1 MFKKSF
7 LFFVCALFSLN
18 AANVEI
24 SDIYARASVPNN
36 KNSAIFLT
44 IKNIANTDISIT
56 QASSDVSSYTELH
69 THINENGMMKMVKVE
84 KLKIPANASLEL
96 KPGSDHIMLFDLKKQ
111 LKAGDS
117 VSLELK
123 FDDGDSK
130 IIENIL
136 VKELKPMMKMKH

>member
-1 MFKKSF
+1 MSKKFF
-7 LFFVCALFSLN
+7 LFFLALFSLN

-24 SDIYARASVPNN
+24 SDAYARDSLPNN

-44 IKNIANTDISIT
+44 IKNKSNTDLAIT
-56 QASSDVSSYTELH
+56 QASTSASSYTELH
-69 THINENGMMKMVKVE
+69 THINENGMMKMVKVQ

-136 VKELKPMMKMKH
+136 VKELKPMMKMKN

>member
-1 MFKKSF
+1 MSKKFF
-7 LFFVCALFSLN
+7 LFFLALFSLN

-24 SDIYARASVPNN
+24 SDAYARASLPNN

-44 IKNIANTDISIT
+44 IKNKSNTDLAIT
-56 QASSDVSSYTELH
+56 QASTSASSYTELH
-69 THINENGMMKMVKVE
+69 THINENGMMKMVKVQ

-136 VKELKPMMKMKH
+136 VKELKPMMKMKN